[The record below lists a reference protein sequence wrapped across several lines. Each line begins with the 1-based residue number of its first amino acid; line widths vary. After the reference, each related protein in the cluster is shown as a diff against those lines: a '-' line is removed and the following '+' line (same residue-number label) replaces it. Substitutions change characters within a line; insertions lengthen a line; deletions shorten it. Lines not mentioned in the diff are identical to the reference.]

1 VVEGFP
7 QLKAKRMLAV
17 LERKPLEYCEKRR
30 KGSHRHLESEAG
42 YPPIAFWAHDKHTLK
57 GSVVREILVN
67 QVGLSEDEARK
78 LV

>member
-1 VVEGFP
+1 
-7 QLKAKRMLAV
+7 MLAI
-17 LERKPLEYCEKRR
+17 LERKPLEYREKRR
-30 KGSHRHLESEAG
+30 KGSHRRLASANG
-42 YPPIAFWAHDKHTLK
+42 YPEIAFWAHDKDTLK